1 MKILVVSCV
10 FPPEPVTSAST
21 SHALACELARQGNT
35 VTVIT
40 SYPSRPGGQ
49 LFSGFRRHFLER
61 NHAGN
66 NFEIIRCFSTISRTA
81 TLLSRLA
88 ENLSFGFCS
97 GFAMARMPRPDVI
110 YANTWPIFAVG
121 IAALVAK
128 ARRIPIV
135 ISVQDIYPESLI
147 SLKKIKPGGP
157 VARML
162 KSFDTCIARAA
173 SALVVIS
180 ERAEHIYSR
189 ERGIPHKQIH
199 CIANWRPK
207 RERPTVEMARQQRDI
222 WRVKA
227 DTFLIVFAG
236 SVVPACGLEV
246 VIHAVSRLKDGPLA
260 HLMIAGSGSDLDS
273 CKRMV
278 EQLQTGNVEFGGS
291 FLEEQTFE
299 ILAAASILILPT
311 QGDQSLVSMPSK
323 LISYMMSGRPIVA
336 LACPES
342 DLARVVNTSGCG
354 WTVAPGDVD
363 GLAQL
368 IRTILPLESSE
379 LARRGS
385 LGREYALAHFSTE
398 ACLPRL
404 ITVMENT
411 VKARVPCA

>member
-21 SHALACELARQGNT
+21 SHALACELARQGNN

-40 SYPSRPGGQ
+40 SYPSRPGGR
-49 LFSGFRRHFLER
+49 LFSGFRRRFLER
-61 NHAGN
+61 SQAGN
-66 NFEIIRCFSTISRTA
+66 NFEIVRCFSTISRTA

-88 ENLSFGFCS
+88 ENLSFGFCA

-110 YANTWPIFAVG
+110 YANTWPIFAAG
-121 IAALVAK
+121 IASFVAK
-128 ARRIPIV
+128 TRRIPIV

-147 SLKKIKPGGP
+147 SLKKLKSGSR
-157 VARML
+157 AAQML
-162 KSFDTCIARAA
+162 NSFDTRIARTA

-180 ERAEHIYSR
+180 ERAEQIYSR
-189 ERGIPHKQIH
+189 EREIPRKQIH
-199 CIANWRPK
+199 CIANWRAK
-207 RERPTVEMARQQRDI
+207 KERPTVEMARKQRNI
-222 WRVKA
+222 WGIKD

-246 VIHAVSRLKDGPLA
+246 VIRAVSRVKDEPLA
-260 HLMIAGSGSDLDS
+260 HLMIAGSGSALES
-273 CKRMV
+273 CKSMA
-278 EQLQTGNVEFGGS
+278 EQLQTRNVEFGGS

-299 ILAAASILILPT
+299 ILAAANILILPT

-323 LISYMMSGRPIVA
+323 LISYMMSGRPILA
-336 LACPES
+336 LARSES

-354 WTVAPGDVD
+354 WTVEPEDAD
-363 GLAQL
+363 GLEQL
-368 IRTILPLESSE
+368 FRTILPLESSE
-379 LARRGS
+379 LTRMGA

-404 ITVMENT
+404 VTVLENAA
-411 VKARVPCA
+411 KA